1 MNTAVFVSNRI
12 STRTSTR
19 SYSARYSI
27 HKALLGLYLI
37 TGFLGAASSF
47 AQTAADIQ
55 AAQRQAEIIQRQEQE
70 RLQKDQE
77 ETRRRTERVDGI
89 DTDKLQPKIEVPA
102 LGVTCRQIDTIA
114 INGSPNLPVQ
124 VRESIIAKF
133 NHRCLNVSD
142 IEHILAEITK
152 HYIDRGYITA
162 RAYLPPQDLS
172 KGQLEILVIE
182 GVVEKIL
189 LDDGNRNSVS
199 INNVFPGIEGHP
211 LNLRDLEQG
220 IDQINRLASNNAQLD
235 IQPGEQPGASRVIV
249 HNQPRSPFHLNLST
263 DNQGSD
269 STGKNQSGITASADH
284 LLGLNELFSA
294 THRESVPGDPQR
306 QYSGSDTVNFSIPL
320 GYSTLSMSTSRSKYA
335 STIRVPS
342 GLSLIASG
350 TNKTDNLRMDRVV
363 YRDQTTRAS
372 LSAMV
377 TTKQSRNYLDGQFLG
392 VSSRNLTVLDLDSSL
407 TTGFA
412 GGTITLDLGYA
423 KGLDAMGAL
432 RDMSNLPDWAA
443 RAQFSKVKA
452 GFNYAVPFHLM
463 GKDASITSQM
473 TSQHTRNTLYGSEQI
488 AIGGLYSVRG
498 FVRNSLSGD
507 NGYYW
512 RNELSLRHPVSVG
525 SEKIPARF
533 YVGYDTGEV
542 KNITAN
548 IPQGHLAGMVF
559 GVSANWRGVTWDF
572 FNTRPLTLA
581 NNMTRESSQTWF
593 RLAYSF

>member
-1 MNTAVFVSNRI
+1 MNPAAFVGKK
-12 STRTSTR
+12 TSTNPSR
-19 SYSARYSI
+19 CPGCCSLHSV
-27 HKALLGLYLI
+27 LLGLCLI
-37 TGFLGAASSF
+37 VGLMTSECSF

-77 ETRRRTERVDGI
+77 EIRQRAERVDGM

-102 LGVTCRQIDTIA
+102 LGVTCRQIDTIRISA
-114 INGSPNLPVQ
+114 SPNLPSQ
-124 VRESIIAKF
+124 VRENIIAKF
-133 NHRCLNVSD
+133 NHRCLNVGD
-142 IEHILAEITK
+142 IERILAEITK
-152 HYIDRGYITA
+152 HYIDRGFITA

-172 KGQLEILVIE
+172 KGQLEILVVE

-189 LDDGNRNSVS
+189 LDDGNKHSVS
-199 INNVFPGIEGHP
+199 VKNVFPGIEGNL

-220 IDQINRLASNNAQLD
+220 IDQINRLTSNNAQLD
-235 IQPGEQPGASRVIV
+235 IQPGDQPGASRVVV
-249 HNQPRSPFHLNLST
+249 HNQPRSPYHLNLST

-269 STGKNQSGITASADH
+269 STGKTQTGITASADH
-284 LLGLNELFSA
+284 LLGLNEMFSA
-294 THRESVPGDPQR
+294 THRESVPGDFQR
-306 QYSGSDTVNFSIPL
+306 QYSGSDTVNFSIPF
-320 GYSTLSMSTSRSKYA
+320 GYSTLSMSTSGSRYA
-335 STIRVPS
+335 SMIHVPS
-342 GLSLIASG
+342 GLILIASG
-350 TNKTDNLRMDRVV
+350 TNQTDNVRLDRVI

-372 LSAMV
+372 LSAML

-392 VSSRNLTVLDLDSSL
+392 VSSRNLTVFDLDSSL

-412 GGTITLDLGYA
+412 GGTFTLDLGYA
-423 KGLDAMGAL
+423 QGLNAMGAL
-432 RDMSNLPDWAA
+432 RDMNNLPDWAA
-443 RAQFSKVKA
+443 RAQFSKLKF
-452 GFNYAVPFHLM
+452 GFNYARPFHAL
-463 GKDASITSQM
+463 GIDASFTSQM
-473 TSQHTRNTLYGSEQI
+473 TGQHTGTTLYGSEQI

-498 FVRNSLSGD
+498 FVRNTLSGD

-512 RNELSLRHPVSVG
+512 RNELSIRQPVSLG
-525 SEKIPARF
+525 SEKIPTRF

-542 KNITAN
+542 KNMTAN

-581 NNMTRESSQTWF
+581 NNMTRESSQTWC